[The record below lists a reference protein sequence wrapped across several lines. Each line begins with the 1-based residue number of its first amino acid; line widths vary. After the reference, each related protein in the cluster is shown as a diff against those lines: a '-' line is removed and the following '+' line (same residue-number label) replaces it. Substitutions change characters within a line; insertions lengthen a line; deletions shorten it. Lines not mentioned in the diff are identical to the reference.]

1 MQCTSAQTTSPLRHE
16 FPGGLAQLVA
26 AAAHDP
32 SDQGWAARTVA
43 ITKDRAMATLSARN
57 ADIYTDVDGTQRFD
71 ALYDAFR
78 ASSPA

>member
-1 MQCTSAQTTSPLRHE
+1 MHFGVDKVPIAPR
-16 FPGGLAQLVA
+16 FPRRACQLVA